1 MKRRTF
7 LALGLTAALSIP
19 FAMTA
24 FADGNQYKVGQTVE
38 FSGRTDFDYFYTYT
52 AEDYS
57 VYPFPET
64 DYKCF
69 SVIDES
75 GKRFYAAVKSVQY
88 EHARTAFAKSNF
100 HF

>member
-1 MKRRTF
+1 MERRTF
-7 LALGLTAALSIP
+7 LALGLTTALSIP

-24 FADGNQYKVGQTVE
+24 FADGIQYKAGQTVE
-38 FSGRTDFDYFYTYT
+38 FSGQTDFDYFYTYT

-75 GKRFYAAVKSVQY
+75 GKRF
-88 EHARTAFAKSNF
+88 
-100 HF
+100 